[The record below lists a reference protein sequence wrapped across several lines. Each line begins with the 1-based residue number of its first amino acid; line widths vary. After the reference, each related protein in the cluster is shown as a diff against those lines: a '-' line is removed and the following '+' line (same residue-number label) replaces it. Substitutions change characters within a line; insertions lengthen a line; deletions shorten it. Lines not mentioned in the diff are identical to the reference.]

1 MKVLWITNVLFPR
14 ACEELGIP
22 KPSLGGWMYSGMQ
35 SLREVTPELEIAIA
49 TPYSGSS
56 LKRFEFDGVTYFL
69 VPRSTSVLDY
79 DTHMERHWKAVKA
92 DFPAEVIHIHG
103 TEYPHGLSY
112 LRSQGPKGAVVSIQG
127 LVSVYERYFFGSIGE
142 DTIRK
147 HRTLRDLVRRD
158 SLFDQHRSMLAR
170 GEWEKEALRMS
181 RHIIGRTNWDRTHA
195 WAINPTAEYHFCNET
210 LRDSFA
216 QHTWNSELLQRRVIF
231 LSQGHYPIKGMHQA
245 IKALP
250 LILRHHPDAKLKVAG
265 NDFLNRKGLRA
276 NGYGSYLASEI
287 NRLGLRNKVEFT
299 GMLDENKM
307 VREFLDS
314 SCFLCPSA
322 IENSSNSIGEAQS
335 LGVPC
340 IASYVGGIR
349 DMVEDGVTG
358 LVYRFEEI
366 EMLAESVCRLFD
378 DPSLAQKLSRSGFA
392 RARER
397 HDRTTN
403 AHRLT
408 EIYRNICSSLSH

>member
-14 ACEELGIP
+14 ACEELGLP

-35 SLREVTPELEIAIA
+35 SLRDASPELEIAIA
-49 TPYSGSS
+49 TPYSGKT
-56 LKRFEFDGVTYFL
+56 LKRFELDGVIYFL
-69 VPRSTSVLDY
+69 VPRDTSVLEY
-79 DTHMERHWKAVKA
+79 DSRMESHWSSVKA
-92 DFPAEVIHIHG
+92 SFPAEVVHIHG

-112 LRSQGPKGAVVSIQG
+112 LRSQGPEGAVISIQG
-127 LVSVYERYFFGSIGE
+127 LVSVYARYFFGSIDE
-142 DTIRK
+142 TTIRR
-147 HRTLRDLVRRD
+147 HRTLRDLLRRD
-158 SLFDQHRSMLAR
+158 SLFDQQRSMVAR
-170 GEWEKEALRMS
+170 GEWEREALRS
-181 RHIIGRTNWDRTHA
+181 TRHIIGRTGWDRTHA
-195 WAINPTAEYHFCNET
+195 WAINPHAEYHFCNET
-210 LRDSFA
+210 LRAGFS
-216 QHTWNSELLQRRVIF
+216 QHLWNPEQLHRHVIF

-265 NDFLNRKGLRA
+265 NDFLRKTGLRA

-287 NRLGLRNKVEFT
+287 DRLGLRDNVGFT
-299 GMLDENKM
+299 GMLNEDAM

-314 SCFLCPSA
+314 SLFLCPSS

-340 IASYVGGIR
+340 VASYVGGVT

-358 LVYRFEEI
+358 LVYRFEEA
-366 EMLAESVCRLFD
+366 EMLAESVCRILSNPD
-378 DPSLAQKLSRSGFA
+378 LAKTLSSSGSA
-392 RARER
+392 RARAR
-397 HDRTTN
+397 HDRATN

-408 EIYRNICSSLSH
+408 QIYRNICSSHSP